1 MQILNKYLINFL
13 LNKLMHLTYFHLIL
27 KKNLIALN
35 LEVNILYLIY
45 NKYNLSIQQMQT
57 NSIIQELLLKILK
70 IIFKLVNM
78 IKFILINLLNP
89 FQKGNQLHHK
99 LLFKLQK
106 VLIYLLIDVVKL
118 YQEYKLKYQDYLL
131 DFQINLQ
138 NRVLPPLMHII
149 YQKILKVVLILKL
162 SIKLILLLEVLVI
175 L

>member
-99 LLFKLQK
+99 LLFKL
-106 VLIYLLIDVVKL
+106 
-118 YQEYKLKYQDYLL
+118 
-131 DFQINLQ
+131 
-138 NRVLPPLMHII
+138 
-149 YQKILKVVLILKL
+149 
-162 SIKLILLLEVLVI
+162 
-175 L
+175 